1 MLDEATGAANT
12 GLTQEVVA
20 WRLEMLASAL
30 TDFRSSARAHSEPD
44 VQRAWRAFWADRV
57 DLLNHQRSYL
67 DIARAIHLYL
77 KILESVDDD
86 SRLTNIENLASGG
99 WIIAMGVERGE
110 ADDNEVAGIFTKVF
124 RDDGEDLRGLPSQRL
139 AAMFGSMHQLQQM
152 RSYIGDSGPLS
163 RDDLYRLWDY
173 ALGAH
178 ALNAPAGLADLIAA
192 RVSVEEVQA
201 TPNGADS
208 KDPNSLVEAILVHQ
222 IHARESEDAA
232 EKALGH
238 LRSEGALTRQTLL
251 SGNPPEQVLRILE
264 SVGISVAAIRRL
276 QKEQAEYSRK
286 GFMGRSLMGS
296 RQPELMRA
304 SHKALDGWTDLL
316 DQRQSSLE
324 TLRAQNAADLVPLVD
339 AVRRLKASE
348 EFEDTMRL
356 AVFTGYV
363 GGTLKDGGFAAR
375 VASAMWTSDPLGGDI
390 DAQLPYIDYSRV
402 PTCWVPNGL
411 GLSYGDACSGVREL
425 VVQSLAV
432 ALPRM
437 MKITWIDPAGRGSSA
452 GPLLELLE
460 IDKEL
465 LDGQVWSESEHID
478 AALRRITDRIAYI
491 EQRCLKDRFANIDAY
506 NMEAGS
512 LAESDHVVVVTGFPR
527 NFSSESI
534 ERLYQ
539 VIEHG
544 RRAGVSVHMVMDEQV
559 SHSASFGVRRH
570 TPVLLGIG
578 NGGFTNWNGRLPLSV
593 WVYGANGHAH
603 SMLFVDEFQEAVGLP
618 IVPFPGDPAHARKI
632 IESYASAAAEAAEV
646 VVTSDALASSS
657 PDAAGNSA
665 EELVIPIGVMGRG
678 DTLELRLGKGLAQ
691 NVLIGG
697 LPGSGKS
704 TLFHTIIA
712 SAVRQYDPEELQLY
726 LLDFKQGVE
735 FQPYAEMQLPHA
747 RVVAIQ
753 SEREFGLSVLR
764 NLREE
769 IDRRAELFRAP
780 SVGADSIKEYR
791 ARTGEKLP
799 RLLLIVDEFQV
810 LFNDDDADAA
820 ECLQL
825 LDAIVRQGRAFG
837 VHAILGTQTLR
848 GHGHMSQL
856 SGTLDQVALR
866 IVLKTSEADSRRF
879 LSDDNPA
886 GARLTRPGEAIF
898 NPDGG
903 RIEGNLVFQVALTS
917 DESRDGVVKAA
928 RLAAD
933 ETGFSRKPLVFDGT
947 RAITIEESEQM
958 TGVLKREVASDRR
971 ALSLNLGLPVSI
983 NGDGAVRLWRRS
995 GGNLLVLSRDVETAL
1010 GAVSAS
1016 LLSAS
1021 VSAGTNLQMLVVEN
1035 LGIDEDGAEV
1045 LAQVTG
1051 FLPNATYRRRKLDQL
1066 LGTLFDEV
1074 HERVET
1080 EDYGRQRIL
1089 LVINGLQ
1096 RARELGEDTYFD
1108 QTDKES
1114 PRGKLRSVLR
1124 DGPEVGVH
1132 CLVVADTVDT
1142 LDRRLGDSALAEFG
1156 ARFIT
1161 QCSSVASQRLLAS
1174 ERGTTLGSTYAIIS
1188 EPDDDRCEKI
1198 RPFPIPDEY
1207 WLSMALEEPS

>member
-1 MLDEATGAANT
+1 MLDETSAAASV
-12 GLTQEVVA
+12 GLSPEVVR
-20 WRLEMLASAL
+20 WRLELLASAL
-30 TDFRSSARAHSEPD
+30 RDFRSSARAHTEDD
-44 VQRAWRAFWADRV
+44 VQRAWRSFWAEGAN
-57 DLLNHQRSYL
+57 LLNDERSYL
-67 DIARAIHLYL
+67 DIARAVHIYL
-77 KILESVDDD
+77 KILEGGDDD
-86 SRLTNIENLASGG
+86 SRLTNLENLASGG

-110 ADDNEVAGIFTKVF
+110 LDDNEVAGIFTRVF
-124 RDDGEDLRGLPSQRL
+124 RDDGEDLRGLGSQRL
-139 AAMFGSMHQLQQM
+139 ASMFGSMHQLQQM
-152 RSYIGDSGPLS
+152 RSFIGDSGPIS
-163 RDDLYRLWDY
+163 RDDVYRLWDY

-178 ALNAPAGLADLIAA
+178 ALNAPSSLHDLIAA
-192 RVSVEEVQA
+192 RASVEEEQS
-201 TPNGADS
+201 TSEETDS
-208 KDPNSLVEAILVHQ
+208 KDPNGLTQAILVQQ
-222 IHARESEDAA
+222 IHARQSEDAR
-232 EKALGH
+232 EKALSH
-238 LRSEGALTRQTLL
+238 LMSQDTQVQKSLV
-251 SGNPPEQVLRILE
+251 SGDPDEHVLRIAE
-264 SVGISVAAIRRL
+264 SMGINVAKIRRL
-276 QKEQAEYSRK
+276 QREQSEYNRK

-296 RQPELMRA
+296 RQLDLMRA
-304 SHKALDGWTDLL
+304 SHEALDSWMGLIGKRKVEL
-316 DQRQSSLE
+316 DE
-324 TLRAQNAADLVPLVD
+324 LRVQNANELAPLVD
-339 AVRRLKASE
+339 AVRQLKASE
-348 EFEDTMRL
+348 DFVDTMRL

-363 GGTLKDGGFAAR
+363 GDTLADGGFSSR
-375 VASAMWTSDPLGGDI
+375 VASAMWTADPLRGDE
-390 DAQLPYIDYSRV
+390 DARLPYIDYSRV
-402 PTCWVPNGL
+402 PTCWVPNGA
-411 GLSYGDACSGVREL
+411 GLTYVEACSGAREL

-437 MKITWIDPAGRGSSA
+437 LKLTWIDPAGRGSSA

-465 LDGQVWSESEHID
+465 LDGQVWSEAEHID

-512 LAESDHVVVVTGFPR
+512 LAEADHVVVVTGFPR
-527 NFSSESI
+527 NFSAESI

-544 RRAGVSVHMVMDEQV
+544 RRAGVSVHMVIDEQV
-559 SHSASFGVRRH
+559 AQTAATGVRHH
-570 TPVLLGIG
+570 TPMLLSIRD
-578 NGGFTNWNGRLPLSV
+578 GGFTSWNGRLPASI
-593 WVYGANGHAH
+593 WVYGADGQAHA
-603 SMLFVDEFQEAVGLP
+603 SLYIDEFQDAVGLP
-618 IVPFPGDPAHARKI
+618 IVPLPGDPAQARQI
-632 IESYASAAAEAAEV
+632 IESYATAAAEAAEV

-657 PDAAGNSA
+657 PDAAGSSA

-678 DTLELRLGKGLAQ
+678 DTLDLRLGNGLAQ

-747 RVVAIQ
+747 RVVAVQ

-780 SVGADSIKEYR
+780 SVGADSIREYR

-879 LSDDNPA
+879 LTDDNPA

-928 RLAAD
+928 RMAAD

-947 RAITIEESEQM
+947 RAITIEESEPM
-958 TGVLKREVASDRR
+958 TRVVKRELVPDRR
-971 ALSLNLGLPVSI
+971 ALTLHLGLPVSV

-995 GGNLLVLSRDVETAL
+995 GGSLLVLSRDVETAL
-1010 GAVSAS
+1010 GAVSAGI
-1016 LLSAS
+1016 LSAS
-1021 VSAGTNLQMLVVEN
+1021 VAAGTNLQIFVVEN

-1045 LAQVTG
+1045 LAHVSG
-1051 FLPNATYRRRKLDQL
+1051 YLPNAVYRRRKLDQL
-1066 LGTLFDEV
+1066 LSTLVDEV
-1074 HERVET
+1074 RERVDS

-1089 LVINGLQ
+1089 LVINGIQ
-1096 RARELGEDTYFD
+1096 RARELGEDSYFD
-1108 QTDKES
+1108 QLDTES
-1114 PRGKLRSVLR
+1114 PRGRLRTVLR

-1132 CLVVADTVDT
+1132 VLIIADTVDT

-1161 QCSSVASQRLLAS
+1161 QSSSVASQRLLSS

-1198 RPFPIPDEY
+1198 RPFPTPDDY
-1207 WLSMALEEPS
+1207 WLSMALEDPS